1 MDNWTAQTLELNSE
15 HTTWMEL
22 KRADRAQ
29 QSTWKWRQ
37 QTWTLWKKNKTKKT
51 LKINKKTIPVPGLRY
66 GMCVFKWRS
75 LMTFIGSLD
84 IT

>member
-1 MDNWTAQTLELNSE
+1 MDGAQEGRQSSAEHMEVAPADMDTLG
-15 HTTWMEL
+15 
-22 KRADRAQ
+22 
-29 QSTWKWRQ
+29 
-37 QTWTLWKKNKTKKT
+37 KKQNKKT

>member
-37 QTWTLWKKNKTKKT
+37 QTWTLWEKNNKKT
-51 LKINKKTIPVPGLRY
+51 LKINEKTIPVPGLRY